1 MVRKKIVILG
11 STGSIGKNTL
21 DVLRGMQE
29 TYEVYGLAAHQSAQA
44 LLAQAAEFRP
54 ARLAVTDEA
63 AAGELAAGGFAGEIL
78 AGPQALCDICEG
90 ADLVVLSVVGMA
102 GLPPFVHCL
111 RRGIPVALATKE
123 AMVYGGRLARDLMD
137 ATGTPVLPLD
147 SEISAI
153 FQCLQ
158 GNKKAQAA
166 EILLTASGGPFRTWP
181 LERVRQA
188 TLAEALKHPNWSMG
202 AKITIDSASMANK
215 GLEIM
220 ETRWMF
226 DIAPEKITVVV
237 HPESIV
243 HSAVRYL
250 DGSVMAQMGATDMRL
265 PIAYALQY
273 PDRLPN
279 CARALDLFAVGTLH
293 FEQPDYE
300 KFPCLRLAREAVT
313 EGAAMQMVFN
323 AANDAAVALFRR
335 GAIGFW
341 QIGEVIARA
350 MESFRGAEATTFEEI
365 YARDAEIRAF
375 AETVAQ
381 RFAAQ
386 P

>member
-1 MVRKKIVILG
+1 MTRKKIVILG

-29 TYEVYGLAAHQSAQA
+29 TYEVYGLAAHKSVRE

-54 ARLAVTDEA
+54 ARLALTDAAASREA
-63 AAGELAAGGFAGEIL
+63 AEGFAGELL

-158 GNKKAQAA
+158 GNKKAQVA

-341 QIGEVIARA
+341 QIGEVIRA
-350 MESFRGAEATTFEEI
+350 AMDSFRGTEVANFEEI
-365 YARDAEIRAF
+365 YARDAEIRSF

-381 RFAAQ
+381 RFAVQ

>member
-1 MVRKKIVILG
+1 MTRKKIVILG

-29 TYEVYGLAAHQSAQA
+29 TYEVYGLAAHKSVRE

-54 ARLAVTDEA
+54 ARLALTDAAAAREA
-63 AAGELAAGGFAGEIL
+63 AEGFAGELL

-158 GNKKAQAA
+158 GNKKAQVA

-188 TLAEALKHPNWSMG
+188 TLAEALKHPTWSMG

-215 GLEIM
+215 GLEIK

-279 CARALDLFAVGTLH
+279 CAHALDLFAVGTLH

-341 QIGEVIARA
+341 QIGEVIRA
-350 MESFRGAEATTFEEI
+350 AMDSFRGTEVASFEEI
-365 YARDAEIRAF
+365 YARDAEIRLF

-381 RFAAQ
+381 RFAVQ

>member
-1 MVRKKIVILG
+1 MTRKKIVILG
-11 STGSIGKNTL
+11 STGSIGKNKL

-29 TYEVYGLAAHQSAQA
+29 TYEVYGLAAHKSVRE

-54 ARLAVTDEA
+54 ARLALTDAAASREA
-63 AAGELAAGGFAGEIL
+63 AEGFAGELL

-158 GNKKAQAA
+158 GNKKAQVA

-341 QIGEVIARA
+341 QIGEVIRA
-350 MESFRGAEATTFEEI
+350 AMDSFRGTEVASFEEI
-365 YARDAEIRAF
+365 YARDAEIRSF

-381 RFAAQ
+381 RFAVQ

>member
-63 AAGELAAGGFAGEIL
+63 AAREAADGFAGEIL

-137 ATGTPVLPLD
+137 STGTPVLPLD

-243 HSAVRYL
+243 HSAVRYQ

-273 PDRLPN
+273 PERLPN

-300 KFPCLRLAREAVT
+300 KFPCLRLAREAVG

-350 MESFRGAEATTFEEI
+350 MESFRGAEATSFEEI

-375 AETVAQ
+375 TETVAQ

>member
-1 MVRKKIVILG
+1 MTRKKIVILG

-29 TYEVYGLAAHQSAQA
+29 TYEVYGLAAHKSVRE

-54 ARLAVTDEA
+54 ARLALTDAAASREA
-63 AAGELAAGGFAGEIL
+63 AEGFAGELL

-158 GNKKAQAA
+158 GNKKAQVA

-293 FEQPDYE
+293 FEQPDYA
-300 KFPCLRLAREAVT
+300 KFPCLRLARKQSQRARPCRWSLMPPT
-313 EGAAMQMVFN
+313 MRRSRSSGAAQSDFGRSARSSGRRWTAS
-323 AANDAAVALFRR
+323 AARKSRALRKSMRATRR
-335 GAIGFW
+335 
-341 QIGEVIARA
+341 
-350 MESFRGAEATTFEEI
+350 
-365 YARDAEIRAF
+365 IRSF

-381 RFAAQ
+381 RFAVQ

>member
-137 ATGTPVLPLD
+137 STGTPVLPLD

-243 HSAVRYL
+243 HSAVRYQ

-341 QIGEVIARA
+341 QISEVIARA
-350 MESFRGAEATTFEEI
+350 MESFRGAEATSFEEI

>member
-1 MVRKKIVILG
+1 
-11 STGSIGKNTL
+11 
-21 DVLRGMQE
+21 
-29 TYEVYGLAAHQSAQA
+29 
-44 LLAQAAEFRP
+44 
-54 ARLAVTDEA
+54 
-63 AAGELAAGGFAGEIL
+63 
-78 AGPQALCDICEG
+78 
-90 ADLVVLSVVGMA
+90 
-102 GLPPFVHCL
+102 
-111 RRGIPVALATKE
+111 
-123 AMVYGGRLARDLMD
+123 
-137 ATGTPVLPLD
+137 
-147 SEISAI
+147 
-153 FQCLQ
+153 
-158 GNKKAQAA
+158 
-166 EILLTASGGPFRTWP
+166 
-181 LERVRQA
+181 
-188 TLAEALKHPNWSMG
+188 
-202 AKITIDSASMANK
+202 
-215 GLEIM
+215 
-220 ETRWMF
+220 MF

-243 HSAVRYL
+243 HSAVRYQ

-273 PDRLPN
+273 PERLPN

-300 KFPCLRLAREAVT
+300 KFPCLRLAREAVG

-350 MESFRGAEATTFEEI
+350 MESFRGAEATSFEEI

-375 AETVAQ
+375 TETVAQ

>member
-137 ATGTPVLPLD
+137 STGTPVLPLD

-181 LERVRQA
+181 LERVQQA

-243 HSAVRYL
+243 HSAVRYQ

-273 PDRLPN
+273 PERLPN

-300 KFPCLRLAREAVT
+300 KFPCLRLAREAVGQ
-313 EGAAMQMVFN
+313 GAAMQMVFN

-350 MESFRGAEATTFEEI
+350 MESFRGAEATSFEEI

>member
-63 AAGELAAGGFAGEIL
+63 AAREAADGFAGEIL

-137 ATGTPVLPLD
+137 STGTPVLPLD

-243 HSAVRYL
+243 HSAVRYQ

-273 PDRLPN
+273 PERLPN

-300 KFPCLRLAREAVT
+300 KFPCLRLARVAVG

-350 MESFRGAEATTFEEI
+350 MESFRGAEATSFEEI

-375 AETVAQ
+375 TETVAQ